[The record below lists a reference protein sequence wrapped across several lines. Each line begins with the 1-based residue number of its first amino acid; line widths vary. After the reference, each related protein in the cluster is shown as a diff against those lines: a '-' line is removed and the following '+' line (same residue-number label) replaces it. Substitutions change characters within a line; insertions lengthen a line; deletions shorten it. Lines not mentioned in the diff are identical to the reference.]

1 MGGSF
6 GNLSYMEVES
16 IGRTSGNILKIL
28 NTFANR
34 EEGASPTIKLLS
46 YMEVESIGRTSG
58 RGHEDERPRMNEA
71 TRINGR

>member
-6 GNLSYMEVES
+6 GN
-16 IGRTSGNILKIL
+16 
-28 NTFANR
+28 
-34 EEGASPTIKLLS
+34 LS

-71 TRINGR
+71 TRTNDRLAITELKDRINLCNL